1 MLLVETVVAAA
12 SRRMGEHHVFV
23 LERSQL
29 RCVLG
34 NCHNG
39 CDKFNFISKKNW
51 QSRMTSS
58 HPWADVG
65 P

>member
-1 MLLVETVVAAA
+1 MSKKILMLLVETVVAAA

-39 CDKFNFISKKNW
+39 CDKFNFISNKE
-51 QSRMTSS
+51 
-58 HPWADVG
+58 
-65 P
+65 